1 MTPAETFMAIEA
13 YMDRQEYEQK
23 LRAWEVWHIAA
34 LTRAKR
40 MPPLSA
46 LTKAPEGKK
55 LTPDEKQER
64 QKEFEELTE
73 KYGKAK

>member
-13 YMDRQEYEQK
+13 HIWQQEQEQK

-34 LTRAKR
+34 LTRVKR

-55 LTPDEKQER
+55 LSPDEKQER

-73 KYGKAK
+73 RYGKTK

>member
-1 MTPAETFMAIEA
+1 MTPAETYMTIEA
-13 YMDRQEYEQK
+13 HIWKQEQDQK

-46 LTKAPEGKK
+46 LTKAPDGKQ
-55 LTPDEKQER
+55 LSPDEKLER
-64 QKEFEELTE
+64 QREFEDLTN

>member
-1 MTPAETFMAIEA
+1 MAIEA
-13 YMDRQEYEQK
+13 NIWQQEQAQK

-34 LTRAKR
+34 LTRVKR

-46 LTKAPEGKK
+46 LTKAPEGRT
-55 LTPDEKQER
+55 LSPDEKRER

-73 KYGKAK
+73 KHGKTK